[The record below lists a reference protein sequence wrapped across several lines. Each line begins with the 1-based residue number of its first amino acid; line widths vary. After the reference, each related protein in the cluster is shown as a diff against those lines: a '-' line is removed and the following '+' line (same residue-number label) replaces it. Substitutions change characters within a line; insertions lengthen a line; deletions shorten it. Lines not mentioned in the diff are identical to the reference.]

1 MHIGCYVTNSTIPQI
16 TCKGNSFARSRWLL
30 IILFASAYSPSLS
43 FCQQASSET
52 FTESV
57 NVAPPPLPL
66 ENKRILGIIPNNRT
80 SPSLKD
86 YKPLS
91 PKEKFEIARQDSFDR
106 GTVILAAMFAVD
118 AQLTNANRSFGQ
130 GAKGYARYF
139 GTSYADFV
147 IGNYMSEAIYPT
159 LLHQDPRYFRRG
171 IGSRLSR
178 LGYSVGQIFW
188 THTDSDR
195 TQFNY
200 SEILGN
206 ATAVAISNAYY
217 RDNRSATNAAT
228 KLCMQI
234 GVDMASNVLK
244 EFWPDVSRR
253 FSRNHRQ

>member
-1 MHIGCYVTNSTIPQI
+1 MTNTTIPKI
-16 TCKGNSFARSRWLL
+16 TCNGSSFARSRWLL

-52 FTESV
+52 FTESA
-57 NVAPPPLPL
+57 NVVPPPLPL

-118 AQLTNANRSFGQ
+118 AQLTNANPSFGQ
-130 GAKGYARYF
+130 GAKGHARYLVHLTETSSLATTCPRQFTRPSSIRIPAIF
-139 GTSYADFV
+139 GVASGAD
-147 IGNYMSEAIYPT
+147 GLGWGTRRSN
-159 LLHQDPRYFRRG
+159 LLDPHRFRSDSVQLLGDSWQCDRSRDFKRVLSGQPERHQCGDKTR
-171 IGSRLSR
+171 
-178 LGYSVGQIFW
+178 
-188 THTDSDR
+188 
-195 TQFNY
+195 
-200 SEILGN
+200 
-206 ATAVAISNAYY
+206 
-217 RDNRSATNAAT
+217 
-228 KLCMQI
+228 MQI